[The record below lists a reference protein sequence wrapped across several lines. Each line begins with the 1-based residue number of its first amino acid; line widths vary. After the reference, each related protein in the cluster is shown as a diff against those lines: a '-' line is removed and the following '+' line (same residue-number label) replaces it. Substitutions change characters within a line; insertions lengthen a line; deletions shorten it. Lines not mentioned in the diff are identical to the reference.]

1 MIRMRVI
8 IGGMRL
14 SVSGSNNNEISMDI
28 NKIAKKEKP
37 NLAALR
43 NSITGNSNATTS
55 HTITESQRRRGEQ
68 QIKLNINREKR
79 LRLLEQNER
88 LQNIKKNVSMELD
101 LQHQL
106 TLEQLE
112 SEWRREM
119 ESDLTRLQQET
130 MKNNELILR
139 DEFEQRLVREQGQLF
154 DQIRTEKERKLEDFR
169 NHTTNR
175 LEKELENEYQKR
187 LDFHRERLEIE
198 FNQAFF
204 EQSNAINDQIRTDLE
219 KQFNIEIESEEIRL
233 EGLHQDRLLEREAQL
248 KASIRIRLEQQ
259 AKQHMEEREAQLRAE
274 YARRGRQLEE
284 EIAMQIQSEIERD
297 MREQTSLLE
306 QEMRED
312 VEMALARRKEEI
324 RTLIERELSESYSEK
339 LAERKSR
346 LQERYDLLFQQNVDE
361 IDSKLRSNIK
371 SEMDRKID
379 DEFNS
384 YKLSKEAEMQNE
396 LSKFRYEQESFLR
409 ETLSENYESKRKD
422 WVKKLELEFDAR
434 EDASKKSILSEI
446 DAQMRNERITR
457 ETDLDLLREETGLE
471 LEVEMEARLE
481 EFRGRKMEEVA
492 THLEKQLLKL
502 EEIMRNKALIE
513 VRRREGEIRKEIES
527 QLGIKREEIRDRL
540 KMLNEQMDKFREMA
554 EEKMRDQIRTDFE
567 AEISV
572 EEEKLEEAQDV
583 MDQLKSDD
591 ALLSK
596 RQAWLGAIAGDKVDP
611 LQQQGGLLG
620 GKLGQGLGGSTLAGS
635 IPKST
640 PILGGAPIGTQRPT
654 LKPIR
659 SPIAEEKSPTAAVL
673 PKPVHTSIKPK
684 LEPIIEVSEDG
695 EETEFKIPKLITEEL
710 EEISTEESMITE
722 EDESEISK
730 VLEETLDDADQIIE
744 MLSSEIE
751 EREQVIENVIK
762 KANVASLKK
771 LDTPTLKPS
780 STTLK
785 PVETSVLKP
794 KTTTL
799 MPSKAA
805 VLKPSGTTLVSANNV
820 LIPQENNESEKVSL
834 ISIADIAKEEI
845 AQQKLEEE

>member
-1 MIRMRVI
+1 MF

-14 SVSGSNNNEISMDI
+14 SVSGSNNNEIATDI
-28 NKIAKKEKP
+28 KNVTNKEKP

-43 NSITGNSNATTS
+43 NSITGNSETTVS
-55 HTITESQRRRGEQ
+55 HTITESERRRGEQ
-68 QIKLNINREKR
+68 KIKLNINREKR

-112 SEWRREM
+112 SEWRRDM

-130 MKNNELILR
+130 MKNNEQILR
-139 DEFEQRLVREQGQLF
+139 DQFEQRLVREQGQLF
-154 DQIRTEKERKLEDFR
+154 DQIRTEKERKLEEFR
-169 NHTTNR
+169 NHTTSR
-175 LEKELENEYQKR
+175 LEIELKNEYQKR

-219 KQFNIEIESEEIRL
+219 EQFNIEIETEEVRL
-233 EGLHQDRLLEREAQL
+233 EGLHQDRLAEREAQL
-248 KASIRIRLEQQ
+248 RSSIKIRLEQQ
-259 AKQHMEEREAQLRAE
+259 AKQRMDEREAQLRAE

-284 EIAMQIQSEIERD
+284 EIAMQIQSEIERE

-312 VEMALARRKEEI
+312 VEMALARRKEEL

-346 LQERYDLLFQQNVDE
+346 LQERYDLLFQQNVDD
-361 IDSKLRSNIK
+361 IDSQLRSNIK

-379 DEFNS
+379 DEFQS

-396 LSKFRYEQESFLR
+396 LSKFRYEQESYLR
-409 ETLSENYESKRKD
+409 ETLSDNYESKRKD
-422 WVKKLELEFDAR
+422 WIKKLELEYNAR

-457 ETDLDLLREETGLE
+457 ETDLELLREETGLE

-567 AEISV
+567 AEIGV

-583 MDQLKSDD
+583 MDQLKADD

-596 RQAWLGAIAGDKVDP
+596 RQAWLGAIAGEKVDP

-620 GKLGQGLGGSTLAGS
+620 GKLGQSLGGQTLAGNV
-635 IPKST
+635 PKTT
-640 PILGGAPIGTQRPT
+640 PILGGAPIGSQKPT
-654 LKPIR
+654 LKPVR
-659 SPIAEEKSPTAAVL
+659 SPIIEDKTVTTTIL
-673 PKPVHTSIKPK
+673 PKPVHTIIKPK
-684 LEPIIEVSEDG
+684 LESEEITEGSEEITEDSEVEKS
-695 EETEFKIPKLITEEL
+695 EFKIPKLITEEL
-710 EEISTEESMITE
+710 DESSITE
-722 EDESEISK
+722 EDELEISK

-744 MLSSEIE
+744 MLSSELE
-751 EREQVIENVIK
+751 EREQVIDEVIK
-762 KANVASLKK
+762 KANIGSLKK
-771 LDTPTLKPS
+771 LETPTLKPS
-780 STTLK
+780 SATLK
-785 PVETSVLKP
+785 PVETTVLKP
-794 KTTTL
+794 ESTRL
-799 MPSKAA
+799 MPSKAP
-805 VLKPSGTTLVSANNV
+805 VLKPSGTTLTPTNKVLMPETNND
-820 LIPQENNESEKVSL
+820 LEK
-834 ISIADIAKEEI
+834 ISMKSITDIAKEEI

>member
-1 MIRMRVI
+1 M
-8 IGGMRL
+8 

-175 LEKELENEYQKR
+175 LEKELKNEYQKR

-259 AKQHMEEREAQLRAE
+259 AKQNMEEREAQLRAE

-635 IPKST
+635 VPKST